1 MLGGVILP
9 MLSWSQTKLMVLG
22 RCPDCYVQYKP
33 KVGENIEQVA
43 ALAALTPEKLLAF
56 NGLKQGVQQSMPS
69 YWRLPISSNN
79 LQKKSG
85 GIPVYHVVDKGDN
98 LYRIN
103 LLYFQ
108 PGIEQLQEWNGL
120 KTNAVKDGGMLLI
133 GYLFPT
139 APSIETSVTESV
151 IPVTA
156 SSTQSL
162 VSNNDTAQLIREGKI
177 TAGPEEGYFYDAFN
191 ASVIGRRWQEKMG
204 LCGTFKSIS
213 GWSDQR
219 YYVLINDV
227 EVGTIIRISAG
238 GNKFV
243 CARVLGSM
251 PDIKANKGLLMRLSN
266 AAAEKLGMNDQSFFA
281 TIQYKLSTTQ

>member
-191 ASVIGRRWQEKMG
+191 ASVIGRRWQENTG

>member
-1 MLGGVILP
+1 
-9 MLSWSQTKLMVLG
+9 MVLG

-33 KVGENIEQVA
+33 KTGETIEQVA

-69 YWRLPISSNN
+69 YWRLPISSDN

-85 GIPVYHVVDKGDN
+85 GVPVYHVVEKGDN

-120 KTNAVKDGGMLLI
+120 KTNALQDGGLLLI

-139 APSIETSVTESV
+139 APAMQTSAAEPEKAK
-151 IPVTA
+151 IFP
-156 SSTQSL
+156 STLPLS
-162 VSNNDTAQLIREGKI
+162 SNNDTAQLIKEGKI
-177 TAGPEEGYFYDAFN
+177 TAGPEEGYFYEAFN
-191 ASVIGRRWQEKMG
+191 ASVIGQRWQEKSG
-204 LCGTFKSIS
+204 LCAAFKSIS
-213 GWSDQR
+213 GWGDQR
-219 YYVLINDV
+219 YYVLMNDIA
-227 EVGTIIRISAG
+227 VGTIVRISTG
-238 GNKFV
+238 GNKFI
-243 CARVLGSM
+243 CARVLGSL

-266 AAAEKLGMNDQSFFA
+266 AAAEKLGINEQSFIA
-281 TIQYKLSTTQ
+281 TIQYNLSTNQ

>member
-238 GNKFV
+238 GNNFV